1 MAKVVNRGGKWFV
14 EGAGETWDATLGP
27 FDSQAAA
34 EKAMSLRDALV
45 VKPMPDQGTRSG
57 SEDPARRGAP
67 PADAFSWMR
76 KIPLSPD
83 AQERLLEREG
93 PTVDMSLDAAMA
105 RLQELGGPRKAS
117 HGEPGTSGQGRF
129 GQSEEERRR
138 LEDQASVKILG
149 RLRAQS
155 LRDALLK
162 GGTR

>member
-1 MAKVVNRGGKWFV
+1 MAKVINRGGKWFV
-14 EGAGETWDATLGP
+14 EFDGEQSGATMGP
-27 FDSQAAA
+27 FGARSAAEQAMGLHDALIVQAA
-34 EKAMSLRDALV
+34 
-45 VKPMPDQGTRSG
+45 PGQGTRQG
-57 SEDPARRGAP
+57 SEDPSLRGP
-67 PADAFSWMR
+67 PRAGFPDT
-76 KIPLSPD
+76 ITLSAD

-93 PTVDMSLDAAMA
+93 PQIDMTLDAAMA

-117 HGEPGTSGQGRF
+117 QGEPGTSGQGRF

-162 GGTR
+162 GR